1 MMKRIVSILFA
12 VAILFT
18 VAVIPASA
26 GVTDQPRFIDQAGL
40 LSEAQA
46 ASLEA
51 KLKEYSAKNNCDIV
65 ILTAPDMNHADFT
78 FNGTP
83 EDYADRYYETH
94 GYDQDGV
101 LVLRL
106 LDNGH
111 GSPRIQFS
119 CSGKCMKR
127 LTDEE
132 QNDIIDTIAS
142 NLSGGNYNAAFN
154 TLADEISDK
163 LPVRLK
169 WYMLPL
175 ALLIGF
181 LIAILIMTVIK
192 GKLKTVAMQ
201 HGAASYVRP
210 GSMHV
215 TASRDTYLYSTV
227 SKTARQSSSS
237 SGSGR
242 TSSGGGSHSGVG
254 RNI

>member
-1 MMKRIVSILFA
+1 MMKRIS
-12 VAILFT
+12 AILIALIL
-18 VAVIPASA
+18 VAAAAILPASA
-26 GVTDQPRFIDQAGL
+26 GVTEQPRFVDGAGL
-40 LSEAQA
+40 LTADQA
-46 ASLEA
+46 AKLEA
-51 KLKEYSAKNNCDIV
+51 KLKEYSEKNDCDIV
-65 ILTAPDMNHADFT
+65 IVTATDMNHPDFT

-94 GYDQDGV
+94 GYDEDGV

-106 LDNGH
+106 LDNGF

-127 LTDEE
+127 LTDDE
-132 QNDIIDTIAS
+132 QNAIIDNITNDLMVS
-142 NLSGGNYNAAFN
+142 DYDAAFT
-154 TLADEISDK
+154 TLADEINEK
-163 LPVRLK
+163 LPIKLK

-175 ALLIGF
+175 AILIGF
-181 LIAILIMTVIK
+181 ALAMLIMTLIK
-192 GKLKTVAMQ
+192 GKLKSVSMQ

-227 SKTARQSSSS
+227 SRTARQTSSSS
-237 SGSGR
+237 SSSR

-254 RNI
+254 RNV

>member
-1 MMKRIVSILFA
+1 MMKRISAMLIALILIAA
-12 VAILFT
+12 VA
-18 VAVIPASA
+18 VMPASA
-26 GVTDQPRFIDQAGL
+26 GVTEQPRFVDGAGL
-40 LSEAQA
+40 LTAQQA
-46 ASLEA
+46 AELEA
-51 KLKEYSAKNNCDIV
+51 KLKEYSVKNDCDIV
-65 ILTAPDMNHADFT
+65 IVTAPDMKNPDFT
-78 FNGTP
+78 FNGTA

-106 LDNGH
+106 LDNGY

-127 LTDEE
+127 LTDDE
-132 QNDIIDTIAS
+132 QNAIIDDIAADLGS
-142 NLSGGNYNAAFN
+142 KNYNAAFN

-163 LPVRLK
+163 LPIRLK

-175 ALLIGF
+175 ALIIGF
-181 LIAILIMTVIK
+181 ALAMLIMSAIK
-192 GKLKTVAMQ
+192 GKLTSVKMQ
-201 HGAASYVRP
+201 QGAASYVRP

-227 SKTARQSSSS
+227 SRTARQTSSS
-237 SGSGR
+237 SGSSR